1 MSTFHFKKTEG
12 ADREL
17 KLIPLDSELWE
28 EYRGA
33 YGNVRWWK
41 EDSAVRAEKKIW
53 KILKKLRW
61 KTLWNSSV
69 IR

>member
-33 YGNVRWWK
+33 
-41 EDSAVRAEKKIW
+41 
-53 KILKKLRW
+53 
-61 KTLWNSSV
+61 
-69 IR
+69 